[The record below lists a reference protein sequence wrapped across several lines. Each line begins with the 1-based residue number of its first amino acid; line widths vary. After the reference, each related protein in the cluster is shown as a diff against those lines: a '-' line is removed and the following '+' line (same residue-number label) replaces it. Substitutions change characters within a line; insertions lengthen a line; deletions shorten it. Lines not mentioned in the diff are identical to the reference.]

1 MDYEFFSLG
10 DVTLQSGQILPGA
23 KLAYKTYGSLNA
35 DRSNAVLMPTFY
47 TGTHKRNEGFFGTDR
62 AINPDKH
69 FIVSIN
75 MFGNGLSS
83 SPSNVA
89 PPVDRGNFPR
99 VTLYDLSL
107 IHI

>member
-83 SPSNVA
+83 
-89 PPVDRGNFPR
+89 
-99 VTLYDLSL
+99 
-107 IHI
+107 